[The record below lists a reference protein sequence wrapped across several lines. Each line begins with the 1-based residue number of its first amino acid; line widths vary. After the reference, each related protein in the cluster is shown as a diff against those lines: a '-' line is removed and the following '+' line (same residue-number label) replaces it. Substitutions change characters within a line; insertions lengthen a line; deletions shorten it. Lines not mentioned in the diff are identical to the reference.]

1 VVKGFGG
8 VGAGVRFKSFP
19 SIIPLKFMTRKA
31 DGRIEL
37 SKEGVN
43 QFAFVIYAS
52 IGMFLLDDT

>member
-1 VVKGFGG
+1 
-8 VGAGVRFKSFP
+8 VGLGHAGVRFKSFP